1 MDNYLLVALLVALP
15 AVAGTACYLLKNKT
29 IIKVIVTLTTLT
41 LIGSAILLYQSLGF
55 TFISSKLIDNF
66 VLIVDFALLLYF
78 LYIGWKKANLL
89 IIGLTLTYIIPL
101 AYFEYFARAT
111 EESVIPTMFADQLS
125 IAMSLIVCVV
135 GSIVCLY
142 ALPYMDEHT
151 KHREELSEHDKFI
164 QKANEPKFFL
174 FMLLL
179 LGAMNGLFFSNNL
192 TWLAFFW
199 EITTLCCYE
208 LIKYDGTEIAE
219 INAQRALWMGIVG
232 GVAFMGAIW
241 LSNSYLGASTLSA
254 LLTAEPTSEILLI
267 FALLAVAAFSKSAQL
282 PFQNWLLGAMVA
294 PTPVSALLHS
304 STMVNAG
311 VYLILR
317 IAPRL
322 AGTNLSFGIA
332 AVGIF
337 TFMFTSIMALN
348 QRISKSILAYS
359 TIGNLGL
366 MIFCASM
373 ATPLSY
379 SAAII
384 LLMFHSISK
393 GLLFMAAGVI
403 ENKIK
408 SRNIADWEGLLSKLP
423 FTSTVMIIGIVS
435 MFLPIF
441 GVLLGKW
448 AAVGVVSNAPLL
460 PALAMIV
467 MLLIGSSA
475 SILFWA
481 KWLGNFFII
490 PAGTTEVIRE
500 ELSIVYRFTLLTLV
514 LLDIVASIGS
524 GIIISIFII
533 PTMISQFQW
542 TVKPDISI
550 INSQLG
556 GFLIWQLWIAIGGV
570 AIFGLLINRFKKG
583 KLQPAYFSGE
593 NVEDNPIAF
602 RTTADNVVES
612 KTAGM
617 FFDPTISTSRWE
629 RWAIIAGISLIALT
643 FALVVL

>member
-15 AVAGTACYLLKNKT
+15 AVAGAACYLLKNKT

-41 LIGSAILLYQSLGF
+41 LIGSAILLYQNLGF
-55 TFISSKLIDNF
+55 TLISSKLIDDF

-78 LYIGWKKANLL
+78 LYIGWQKANLP
-89 IIGLTLTYIIPL
+89 IIGLTLTYIVPL
-101 AYFEYFARAT
+101 AYFEYWHYND
-111 EESVIPTMFADQLS
+111 SVIPTMFADQLS

-142 ALPYMDEHT
+142 ALTYMDEHT
-151 KHREELSEHDKFI
+151 KHREELSGRDKFI
-164 QKANEPKFFL
+164 QKANQPKFFF

-179 LGAMNGLFFSNNL
+179 LGAMNGLFYSNDL

-208 LIKYDGTEIAE
+208 LIRYDGTEIAE

-232 GVAFMGAIW
+232 GAAFMGALW
-241 LSNSYLGASTLSA
+241 LSYNYLGVPTLSA
-254 LLTAEPTSEILLI
+254 LLAAEPTSEILLI

-322 AGTNLSFGIA
+322 AGTDLSFGIA

-384 LLMFHSISK
+384 LLMFHSMSK
-393 GLLFMAAGVI
+393 GLLFMTAGVI
-403 ENKIK
+403 ENKLN
-408 SRNIADWEGLLSKLP
+408 SRNIADWEGLLSRLP
-423 FTSTVMIIGIVS
+423 FTATVMIIGIIS

-475 SILFWA
+475 SMLFWA
-481 KWLGNFFII
+481 KWLGNFII
-490 PAGTTEVIRE
+490 TPAGTTKVIRE
-500 ELSIVYRFTLLTLV
+500 ELPIVYRFTLLILMF
-514 LLDIVASIGS
+514 LDIAASIGS
-524 GIIISIFII
+524 GIIIVNFVI

-542 TVKPDISI
+542 TVKPDISVI
-550 INSQLG
+550 SSQLG
-556 GFLIWQLWIAIGGV
+556 SFLIWQLWVAIGGV

-583 KLQPAYFSGE
+583 VMQPAYLSGE

-602 RTTADNVVES
+602 RTTADTIVES
-612 KTAGM
+612 KSAGM

-629 RWAIIAGISLIALT
+629 RWAIIASIGLIALM
-643 FALVVL
+643 FALVVF

>member
-1 MDNYLLVALLVALP
+1 MDSELLVALLVGLP
-15 AVAGTACYLLKNKT
+15 AVAGLLCYFLKNKT
-29 IIKVIVTLTTLT
+29 AIKAIVGISAVA
-41 LIGSAILLYQSLGF
+41 LIGSTILLYQNDGF
-55 TFISSKLIDNF
+55 VLKTSTFIDDL
-66 VLIVDFALLLYF
+66 VLIADFALLLYF
-78 LYIGWKKANLL
+78 LYIGWQKANLP
-89 IIGLTLTYIIPL
+89 IIGLTLTYIVPL
-101 AYFEYFARAT
+101 AYFEYWHYN
-111 EESVIPTMFADQLS
+111 EEITPTMFADQLS
-125 IAMSLIVCVV
+125 ITMSLIVGVI
-135 GSIVCLY
+135 GSIVCIY
-142 ALPYMDEHT
+142 ALSYMDDHA
-151 KHREELSEHDKFI
+151 KHMESLTGRDRFV
-164 QKANEPKFFL
+164 QKANQPKFFL

-179 LGAMNGLFFSNNL
+179 LGAMNGLVYSNDL

-208 LIKYDGTEIAE
+208 LIRYDGTEVAE
-219 INAQRALWMGIVG
+219 ANAQRALWMGIVG
-232 GVAFMGAIW
+232 GAAFMGALW
-241 LSNSYLGASTLSA
+241 LSYQYLGIPSLTA
-254 LLTAEPTSEILLI
+254 LLASPATTPVLLI

-317 IAPRL
+317 IAPKL
-322 AGTNLSFGIA
+322 VGTNLSYGIA

-348 QRISKSILAYS
+348 QRVSKSILAYS

-384 LLMFHSISK
+384 LLIFHSMSK
-393 GLLFMAAGVI
+393 GLLFMTAGII
-403 ENKIK
+403 ENKLH
-408 SRNIADWEGLLSKLP
+408 SRNIADWQGLLSRLP
-423 FTSTVMIIGIVS
+423 FTTTVMIIGIVS

-475 SILFWA
+475 SMLFWA
-481 KWLGNFFII
+481 KWLGNFIMT
-490 PAGTTEVIRE
+490 PAGKSEAASEDLPLT
-500 ELSIVYRFTLLTLV
+500 YKFTLLTILAM
-514 LLDIVASIGS
+514 DIAASIGS
-524 GIIISIFII
+524 GFVIGNFVV
-533 PTMISQFQW
+533 PTMIRQFTW
-542 TVKPDISI
+542 TVPP
-550 INSQLG
+550 NPAVFVAELG
-556 GFLIWQLWIAIGGV
+556 GFLIWQLWIAIGAV
-570 AIFGLLINRFKKG
+570 IAFGMIISRTKKG
-583 KLQPAYFSGE
+583 QLQPAYLSGE
-593 NVEDNPIAF
+593 NVEDNPVAF
-602 RTTADNVVES
+602 RTTADTVVD
-612 KTAGM
+612 TTVAGM

-629 RWAIIAGISLIALT
+629 RWAVILSIGLIALT